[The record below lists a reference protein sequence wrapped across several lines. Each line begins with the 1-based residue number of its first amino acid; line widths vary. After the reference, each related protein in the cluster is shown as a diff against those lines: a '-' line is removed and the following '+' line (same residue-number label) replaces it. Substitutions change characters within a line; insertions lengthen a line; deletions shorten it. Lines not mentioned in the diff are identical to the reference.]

1 LTDSPSDLS
10 SNIVFFRK
18 TQKSSKKGVVRRH
31 HGPQRTHPRPL
42 PRRVLLPRGHDAD
55 AHQLPVGH
63 GNARQPRGG
72 LVRPVRAAGP
82 MRPGPKHLLQRPD
95 HAARLALLRAVLMLG
110 RRRAL
115 YQHRRGQERES
126 KKRGGGGGWAF
137 IVLFWTHLDAE
148 EDDSSLFSS
157 LFSPVVFPRIHPI
170 HSELRLL
177 RRRMQCRRG
186 RLVLLRGLHQ
196 PRDVGRQLRRV
207 RRRLPGR
214 LDVPG
219 RDLPLPQGDDLQ
231 RRRQVLPRPA
241 RKDSQ
246 PRRLGRHL
254 PERRLVSR
262 PCFFPSRCRQNLF
275 FETALSAASPSSA
288 SSFPLGPRPLCP
300 HRSPPFSRSLLVP
313 TQVPRRRLLR
323 VRLRPGRPLRPRP
336 DDVRRHGPDELRGLP
351 AHRPLLGPQH
361 LLPGRAGLPA
371 VERLGARVR
380 WLDEPEPHVQQP
392 RDRRRQLREVG
403 RRALFFSALL
413 DLEKKKHSRSRTT
426 EGNPDQKPKT
436 AAAPRAR
443 PRRPTPTSGAAL
455 GSARTSTTT
464 PT

>member
-1 LTDSPSDLS
+1 M
-10 SNIVFFRK
+10 
-18 TQKSSKKGVVRRH
+18 
-31 HGPQRTHPRPL
+31 QR
-42 PRRVLLPRGHDAD
+42 
-55 AHQLPVGH
+55 
-63 GNARQPRGG
+63 
-72 LVRPVRAAGP
+72 
-82 MRPGPKHLLQRPD
+82 
-95 HAARLALLRAVLMLG
+95 
-110 RRRAL
+110 
-115 YQHRRGQERES
+115 
-126 KKRGGGGGWAF
+126 
-137 IVLFWTHLDAE
+137 
-148 EDDSSLFSS
+148 
-157 LFSPVVFPRIHPI
+157 
-170 HSELRLL
+170 
-177 RRRMQCRRG
+177 RRG

-219 RDLPLPQGDDLQ
+219 RDLPLPQWDDLQ

-403 RRALFFSALL
+403 RRALFFRPSSTSKRRNTLAHAPLRGTPIKNPKQLRRLVPGLDGQHQHRVLL
-413 DLEKKKHSRSRTT
+413 WGLHGLLQRRQREWKGKMRKKKNKRSCPFSPALSFSPAHFSLLSPSLFSLPPPHTPVENNPQNCGTCGTLSLYKKKSEKARERESREGPGTANERKKNSPPFDPFLFFWSPLFSHLQATSARRPAMLARASRAYPRRTSTVSRTT
-426 EGNPDQKPKT
+426 
-436 AAAPRAR
+436 R
-443 PRRPTPTSGAAL
+443 
-455 GSARTSTTT
+455 
-464 PT
+464 